1 MVEMS
6 MSEVENSEGQ
16 ALRERANAHAEFLK
30 EHLTPENLQKWGDA
44 GMLEND
50 GSGLLALCLNSENYM
65 TMSDVHRAQVD
76 QLIESIKAEVEK

>member
-1 MVEMS
+1 

-16 ALRERANAHAEFLK
+16 ALREIAKAHAAFLK

-50 GSGLLALCLNSENYM
+50 GAGLLSSALNIENYIA
-65 TMSDVHRAQVD
+65 MSDEHRAQVD
-76 QLIESIKAEVEK
+76 QLIESIKKEAKG